1 MVNIFFVRLIAM
13 KSRDSK
19 IDPKIRRAVS
29 ALNKIDIPTTSSCQG
44 HSTYSS
50 PAPWIKI
57 TAKNE
62 PKSKTAE
69 VYEGWVEEN
78 LERNKS
84 RLTPIPWKIK
94 KSKPTKAYKKWDK
107 ENFKLRKFVSSL
119 LSEFYK
125 DRRTPKDTRI
135 VIESA
140 KRGFWIHN
148 GGESYIKWRKKGN
161 ETVRKREAGKI
172 IKSKTINPAEIIRRK
187 KKLPIYQREMIEFA
201 AFLNA
206 KAKNDKKRGQN

>member
-29 ALNKIDIPTTSSCQG
+29 ALNKIGIPTTGSCQG

-62 PKSKTAE
+62 PKSKIAE

-94 KSKPTKAYKKWDK
+94 KSKPTKAYEKWDK

-119 LSEFYK
+119 LLEFYK
-125 DRRTPKDTRI
+125 GRRTPKDTRI
-135 VIESA
+135 VIENA

-148 GGESYIKWRKKGN
+148 GGESYKKWR
-161 ETVRKREAGKI
+161 REGSLRVKLRESGKI
-172 IKSKTINPAEIIRRK
+172 VPGHKISAREIAVRK
-187 KKLPIYQREMIEFA
+187 KKLPIYQKEMRDFGEFIS
-201 AFLNA
+201 
-206 KAKNDKKRGQN
+206 KAIIKK